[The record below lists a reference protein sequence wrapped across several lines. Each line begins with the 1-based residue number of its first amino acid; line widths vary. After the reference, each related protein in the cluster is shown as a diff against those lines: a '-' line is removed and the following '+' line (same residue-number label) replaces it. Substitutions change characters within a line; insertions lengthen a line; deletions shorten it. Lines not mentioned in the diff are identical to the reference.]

1 MCISFCQALLTPHLI
16 LATTMTGGAAGRIWA
31 RDMEMSFRTAMNKK
45 CRRAVPLVPAQNSSH
60 THEGDQLG

>member
-16 LATTMTGGAAGRIWA
+16 LATTMTGGAAGLISA
-31 RDMEMSFRTAMNKK
+31 GDMEMPFRAVINKK
-45 CRRAVPLVPAQNSSH
+45 CRRAVPPVPAQNSSH